1 MSIPLSE
8 GLSTALM
15 AFGLIFL
22 AEMGDK
28 SQLVCM
34 ALAARYRTL
43 PVLSGAIL
51 AFALLNLL
59 AVLFGAAIAAWV
71 PKALVAGMVAV
82 LFGTFGIRALW
93 SAGQAVAGMPEKS
106 EHGMLWSTFM
116 LIFIAEFGD
125 KTQLAVA
132 GLAGTHAAPSV
143 WLGSTAA
150 LAVTSTLGVVAG
162 RTLLQRIPMH
172 WLHRLGGLLFLVMAG
187 LAAWRALGMLG

>member
-1 MSIPLSE
+1 
-8 GLSTALM
+8 M